1 MGSINKQSGKVRL
14 QQLANQGGDAGAA
27 GLKGNQAS
35 RGVKIDPSI
44 LRKMQRGTV
53 LAANDSERNQESASN
68 YHIDGINLMQGPY
81 NPATS
86 TVRAHYSQGSS

>member
-14 QQLANQGGDAGAA
+14 QQLANEGGGDASS

-53 LAANDSERNQESASN
+53 LAANDAERSQELAS
-68 YHIDGINLMQGPY
+68 
-81 NPATS
+81 
-86 TVRAHYSQGSS
+86 R